1 MAPEPRLVVA
11 AIVTSPAGVL
21 VARRHDGNPLWTFIA
36 GQIEPGESPADTAVR
51 EASEEA
57 GLRIQAGAEIGR
69 RVHPGTGRT
78 MVYVAARPTHG
89 TDVSVCDTEELA
101 EVRWVTPDEA
111 DELMAGTIYQPVR
124 AYLRALPGTRY
135 RAELAPVSRRRHP
148 DLLAE

>member
-1 MAPEPRLVVA
+1 
-11 AIVTSPAGVL
+11 
-21 VARRHDGNPLWTFIA
+21 
-36 GQIEPGESPADTAVR
+36 
-51 EASEEA
+51 
-57 GLRIQAGAEIGR
+57 
-69 RVHPGTGRT
+69 

-124 AYLRALPGTRY
+124 AHVRALPGTRY